1 MLGGYYFLNKFNA
14 DNKKVMFIVKKQ
26 LKQEKDKNLFT
37 FSFAQNFLNK
47 FFLKGNFFIFRISR

>member
-26 LKQEKDKNLFT
+26 LKQEKEKKLIYF
-37 FSFAQNFLNK
+37 
-47 FFLKGNFFIFRISR
+47 